1 MVGKDAKVLREEGVG
16 EPGLGGAVEDKGCGG
31 RRSPDPDRGKL
42 GPHLSS
48 ASPPYS
54 PAWPPILSQVA
65 LTLVLSAGDSTMVA
79 SF

>member
-1 MVGKDAKVLREEGVG
+1 MVGKAVKVLREEGVG
-16 EPGLGGAVEDKGCGG
+16 EPGLGGAVEDKGREGSP
-31 RRSPDPDRGKL
+31 SPDPNRGRL
-42 GPHLSS
+42 GPHLSR

-65 LTLVLSAGDSTMVA
+65 LTLDLSAGDSTMVG